1 MAHDL
6 DHDDAMV
13 AVSGA
18 VQTVNRLGG
27 DAQSRRVAK
36 SGVGHSHIVVNGLG
50 QRDDV
55 DASLVQTEGI
65 LLRTTSAEANDAIDS
80 TLLEVVLDDAG
91 HVLRTAV
98 NHHAMRLVTAGAENR
113 AADCENA
120 GEGGAIQIDTPIL
133 GQTAE
138 TAAKT
143 HEPPSQ
149 LAQPA

>member
-80 TLLEVVLDDAG
+80 TLLEVVFDDAG
-91 HVLRTAV
+91 HVLRAPSIT
-98 NHHAMRLVTAGAENR
+98 MRCGLSRLVPRIVPPRVRMPERAER
-113 AADCENA
+113 
-120 GEGGAIQIDTPIL
+120 
-133 GQTAE
+133 
-138 TAAKT
+138 
-143 HEPPSQ
+143 SRS
-149 LAQPA
+149 